1 VGHCPRPAWI
11 TTKSRTFP
19 VGEPHS
25 PILKIRIR
33 AIFSAIVAHFLHWS
47 ELKELV
53 MRRPTV
59 LLKAFASAAA
69 ILILAAG
76 CSGQN
81 PVAPSQA
88 DAGGPRLG
96 IYATVAE

>member
-1 VGHCPRPAWI
+1 VI
-11 TTKSRTFP
+11 F
-19 VGEPHS
+19 
-25 PILKIRIR
+25 R
-33 AIFSAIVAHFLHWS
+33 AMVALFLHWS

-76 CSGQN
+76 CTGQN

-88 DAGGPRLG
+88 DAGGPSLG
-96 IYATVAE
+96 LHAHGQGN